1 MTNFDVFLNE
11 KEFESFAQFAVTAE
25 NCYSTNTTA
34 CVDNC
39 GRALDIAVRWMY
51 SVDSD
56 LKISDNDALV
66 SLVCNDSFRTLIGDD
81 LWRRINYIRQIAKTV
96 VQKRNKFS
104 PEQAA
109 LCLENLFDFL
119 DFISFCYGNSYEEKE
134 FDRQLLNNHS
144 KSLPTSKGNIS
155 SLDSQHFEF
164 SKIISSKSEEMTK
177 RRQVRK
183 SSYKPKVL
191 SISEYR
197 TRKLYIDTELTDI
210 GWVEGDNW
218 INEYEI
224 SGMPNDSK
232 TGYIDYALLRDSG
245 EILAIIEAKKT
256 SVNISRGR
264 HQAKLYADAVE
275 KKQSF
280 RPIVFLSNGFETHI
294 IDNEFQE
301 RKVATFY
308 SKSDLEKLFNLRKK
322 RGHLASGNID
332 RNIVDRLYQIE
343 AIKAVCESFE
353 DQKRRK
359 ALIVMATGAGKT
371 RTIIALCKLL
381 VQEGWVKNILFL
393 ADRNALVTQAHRNFT
408 RFLGDLNPTNLCKH
422 KDTEVY
428 SRCIVSTYQTIF
440 RYIDS
445 ARDDKGKLFT
455 CGHFD
460 LIVCDEAHRSIY
472 NKYHDIFTYFDSHL
486 IGLTATPKDD
496 IDRNTYDVFD
506 LEDRIP
512 TFAYDLAQA
521 VKDRYLVDYK
531 SIITG
536 LRFVE
541 QGIVYD
547 ELSDDDKSIYE
558 NTFEDENG
566 NVPPSIDPGALNNWV
581 FNEDTIEKVLE
592 TVMEKGLKIEYG
604 TKIGKT
610 IIFATNHKHAE
621 KILEVFNKKYPKLNG
636 HAAVIS
642 CDMSYAQDLLDDFSN
657 PEKLPQIAISVDM
670 LDTGIDIPEILN
682 LVFFKKVFSKSKFWQ
697 MIGRGT
703 RLCKYLID
711 GADKEHF
718 LIFDFCGN
726 FEFFNLNPNGTHNIE
741 QLSLQGRLFYLK
753 ALIAYK
759 LQDFDYQQVPELVE
773 FRKSLVD
780 YLIMKVANLDRT
792 SFQVKQHLKFV
803 DMFSEPEKY
812 QALCYGDIQ
821 LLESE
826 IAPLVELDDDDPK
839 AMRFD
844 VLMHGIEQAYLVHKP
859 YTKEKRDLKNKVS
872 ALAKVMTIPEV
883 KKHEEIIGNILHT
896 NYLDS
901 AGINEFEHIRES
913 LRELIKFLPVE
924 YRIYETDF
932 EDVITHQEIQEA
944 NIDDDTFIEYKER
957 AKQYLLKHQD
967 NPVVEKIKKNVPLST
982 KDIPE
987 LEKILWNEVGTQE
1000 EYNSENGSKGLGEFV
1015 REIVGLDIKAAK
1027 EAFAEFLDESNYN
1040 SKQIYIV
1047 NQIIEYITEKG
1058 LMKDLSVLQYPP
1070 FIEQGSVS
1078 SIFTDPSVW
1087 DNIKKVIDQINS
1099 NVMVA

>member
-1 MTNFDVFLNE
+1 MANFDVFLNE
-11 KEFESFAQFAVTAE
+11 KEFESFAQFAVAAE
-25 NCYSTNTTA
+25 NYYSTDTSA
-34 CVDNC
+34 CIENC
-39 GRALDIAVRWMY
+39 GRALDAAVRWMY

-56 LKISDNDALV
+56 LKFSDNDALIT
-66 SLVCNDSFRTLIGDD
+66 LVCNDSFRTLIGDD
-81 LWRRINYIRQIAKTV
+81 LWRQIDSIRQIAKTV
-96 VQKRNKFS
+96 AQKRNRFS
-104 PEQAA
+104 SEQAA
-109 LCLENLFDFL
+109 LCLNSLFDFL
-119 DFISFCYGNSYEEKE
+119 DFIAFCYGNSYDEKE
-134 FDRQLLNNHS
+134 FDPLLLNNHS
-144 KSLPTSKGNIS
+144 KTLSNSKNNIK
-155 SLDSQHFEF
+155 SLDDQLFEW
-164 SKIISSKSEEMTK
+164 SKTNSSIREEMTK
-177 RRQVRK
+177 RRQQRK
-183 SSYKPKVL
+183 SSYKPKIL
-191 SISEYR
+191 NITEYE
-197 TRKLYIDTELTDI
+197 TRKRVIDNELKNI
-210 GWVEGDNW
+210 GWIEGDNW

-224 SGMPNDSK
+224 SGMPNDSNV
-232 TGYIDYALLRDSG
+232 GYIDYALLNDSG

-256 SVNISRGR
+256 NANLSRGR

-275 KKQSF
+275 KIQSF
-280 RPIVFLSNGFETHI
+280 RPIIFLSNGFDTHI

-308 SKSDLEKLFNLRKK
+308 SKRDLEKILNLRKV
-322 RGHLASGNID
+322 RGNLASGNVD
-332 RNIVDRLYQIE
+332 RKIVDRLYQIE

-353 DQKRRK
+353 HHKHRK
-359 ALIVMATGAGKT
+359 ALVVMATGAGKT

-381 VQEGWVKNILFL
+381 VQKGWAKNILFL
-393 ADRNALVTQAHRNFT
+393 ADRNALVTQAHRAFT
-408 RFLGDLNPTNLCKH
+408 SYLGDLNPANLCKH
-422 KDTEVY
+422 KNTDVY
-428 SRCIVSTYQTIF
+428 SRCIVSTYQTII

-445 ARDDKGKLFT
+445 ARDDEGKLFS

-460 LIVCDEAHRSIY
+460 LIICDEAHRSIY

-496 IDRNTYDVFD
+496 IDRNTYDVFE

-521 VKDRYLVDYK
+521 VKDGYLVDYK

-541 QGIVYD
+541 HGIVYD
-547 ELSDDDKSIYE
+547 ELSDEDKSIYE

-566 NVPPSIDPGALNNWV
+566 NIPPSIEPGALNNWV

-621 KILEVFNKKYPKLNG
+621 KILEVFNKKYPKLKG
-636 HAAVIS
+636 YAAVIS
-642 CDMSYAQDLLDDFSN
+642 CDMSYAQDLLDDFSD
-657 PEKLPQIAISVDM
+657 PQKLPQIAISVDM
-670 LDTGIDIPEILN
+670 LDTGIDIPEVLN

-711 GADKEHF
+711 GADKEYF

-759 LQDFDYQQVPELVE
+759 LQDYDYQQVPELVE
-773 FRKSLVD
+773 FRKSLVE
-780 YLIMKVANLDRT
+780 YLIMKVASLDRT
-792 SFQVKQHLKFV
+792 SFIIKQHLKFV
-803 DMFSEPEKY
+803 EMFSDPEKY
-812 QALCYGDIQ
+812 QALTFGDVQ
-821 LLESE
+821 LIKSE

-844 VLMHGIEQAYLVHKP
+844 LLMYGIEQAYLVHKT
-859 YTKEKRDLKNKVS
+859 YTKEKRDLKKKVS
-872 ALAKVMTIPEV
+872 ALAKVITIPEV
-883 KKHEEIIGNILHT
+883 KKHEKLIGNILHT

-913 LRELIKFLPVE
+913 LRDLIQYLQGE
-924 YRIYETDF
+924 NRYYETDF

-967 NPVVEKIKKNVPLST
+967 NPVVEKIKRNIPLST
-982 KDIPE
+982 NDIPE

-1015 REIVGLDIKAAK
+1015 REIVGLDIRAAK
-1027 EAFAEFLDESNYN
+1027 EAFAEFLDENNYN
-1040 SKQIYIV
+1040 SRQIYIV
-1047 NQIIEYITEKG
+1047 NQIIEYIAEKG

-1070 FIEQGSVS
+1070 FTEQGPIS
-1078 SIFTDPSVW
+1078 SIFTDTSVW
-1087 DNIKKVIDQINS
+1087 DNIRKVIDQINS
-1099 NVMVA
+1099 NVLVA